1 MDMLT
6 EALDIA
12 KDKEY
17 ASRIISSNK
26 FDPLTEADAVVMK
39 TLLANTQESLGKA
52 INEGSFTS
60 DVAQFTPIL
69 MPIVR
74 RVFPKL
80 IANDLLGVQPMSMPT
95 GYVYALVNQYL
106 GSDAKGIAHKF
117 GEQNWNP
124 RGVIYEVSGVTV
136 QANGT
141 NDLPAAGTAI
151 AGANDKVLHAEM
163 IQHTL
168 DRAYILA
175 QKEDGV
181 LAKGTVIGSGAIKVE
196 AVYSNEA
203 SFNRILRE
211 YSGAYSTEEGERLG
225 DDMNQVG
232 FSILRKSIEA
242 QTRALK
248 GKYTIEMYQDL
259 KAQHGLQ
266 ADDELMNLIQYEIQ
280 AEIDRDVI
288 KFVNDNAKLLSDT
301 TFGFSNPAAGTPVI
315 DGRWEIER
323 YRAQVIRISKEA
335 TMIGIENKRGAG
347 NILLVSPMVATM
359 LQQVGNYVLSPLEGK
374 VDQPVAGGVAGMFD
388 GRYKIIVDQYA
399 AGDYCTVLYKGNDR
413 RDGMGFFCPYVPLNF
428 TKVTNYHDAQPA
440 IIAKTRYALTTTP
453 GISAADSKDRAE
465 QYAHT
470 FGVNLSNT
478 VLGI

>member
-26 FDPLTEADAVVMK
+26 FDPLSESDAVVMK
-39 TLLANTQESLGKA
+39 TLLANTQDYLGKA

-80 IANDLLGVQPMSMPT
+80 IANDLLGVQPMAMPT

-106 GSDAKGIAHKF
+106 GNDTVGIAHKF

-124 RGVIYEVSGVTV
+124 RGVIYEVSGVAA
-136 QANGT
+136 QSAGQT
-141 NDLPAAGTAI
+141 NLPEAGQPVN
-151 AGANDKVLHAEM
+151 GANDKVLYAEM
-163 IQHTL
+163 IAGTI

-181 LAKGTVIGSGAIKVE
+181 IAKGTVLASGVKVE
-196 AVYSNEA
+196 AVFSNEA
-203 SFNRILRE
+203 SFNRILRN
-211 YSGAYSTEEGERLG
+211 YSGAYSTEVGERLG
-225 DDMNQVG
+225 DEMNQVG

-301 TFGFSNPAAGTPVI
+301 TFGFSNPSVGTPVI

-323 YRAQVIRISKEA
+323 YRSQVIRISKEA

-359 LQQVGNYVLSPLEGK
+359 LQQVGNYVLSPLDGK
-374 VDQPVAGGVAGMFD
+374 IEQPVAGGVAGMFD
-388 GRYKIIVDQYA
+388 GRYKVIVDQYA
-399 AGDYCTVLYKGNDR
+399 VGDYCTVLYKGNDR

-453 GISAADSKDRAE
+453 GISAADSNDRAE

-478 VLGI
+478 VLGL